1 MKSSR
6 LFFCIAII
14 LLSGSALAQTDT
26 GIRSVEITN
35 RAGVVAGS
43 VTLRGPGLQLMRPL
57 AGEPY
62 SAEQVS
68 QHSQTLTDGTHIQQ
82 KRMVAR
88 MYRDSEGRTRT
99 ERIFYPLPRKAKQ
112 EAVATLVHIY
122 DPIAGYAYT
131 LDLQR
136 HIAHRIAMELPP
148 VKASV
153 NGAPGRAR
161 AHNPEHVEIPS
172 LSKVRQGHE
181 VNSES
186 LGTKMIEGVSVEG
199 TRITITTPAGA
210 EGNDRPMQRVCD
222 RWHSEELNLTLL
234 SNCSDPRSGRM
245 VLRLSNLNRGEPDP
259 SLFEIPP
266 DYTIVDEKDKFTVP
280 FGQPDAA
287 GAVP

>member
-1 MKSSR
+1 MKSSQ
-6 LFFCIAII
+6 LLFCIATL

-35 RAGVVAGS
+35 RAGMVAGS
-43 VTLRGPGLQLMRPL
+43 VTVRGPGLQLMRPL
-57 AGEPY
+57 VGEPY

-68 QHSQTLTDGTHIQQ
+68 QHSQTLADGTHILQ
-82 KRMVAR
+82 KRTVAR
-88 MYRDSEGRTRT
+88 MYRDSRGRTRN
-99 ERIFYPLPRKAKQ
+99 ERMFYPRPGKAKQ

-122 DPIAGYAYT
+122 DPVAGYAYT

-148 VKASV
+148 VKAGV
-153 NGAPGRAR
+153 NGAPRRAR
-161 AHNPEHVEIPS
+161 EHNPAHLELPS

-181 VNSES
+181 VTSES
-186 LGTKMIEGVSVEG
+186 LGTKMIEGISVEG

-234 SNCSDPRSGRM
+234 SNCSDPRSGR
-245 VLRLSNLNRGEPDP
+245 VILRLSNLNRGEPDP
-259 SLFEIPP
+259 ALFEIPA
-266 DYTIVDEKDKFTVP
+266 DYTMVDEKEKFTVP
-280 FGQPDAA
+280 FGETDAA